1 MENRIIRL
9 ENLKLLIAEAGS
21 AAALAAK
28 VDTSAAYISQ
38 CLSAKVTAN
47 VGTKLARKIE
57 LAYGKPSGW
66 MDVYHP
72 EDQVLVEIDPPVR
85 DCPVLELEEVE
96 SWLQMPVL
104 RKQEIVAVPMEM
116 SRKGFIVKI
125 VGDAM
130 INEADPDRGAS
141 PGHFAVI
148 EPERTERAG
157 NLVLVKF
164 GPGDIRIREYQVD
177 GANKFL
183 RAYAINERTILTDS
197 MKILGVLVMTYKFF
211 NQK

>member
-1 MENRIIRL
+1 MDIKTIRIQ
-9 ENLKLLIAEAGS
+9 NLGLLIDEFET
-21 AAALAAK
+21 AK
-28 VDTSAAYISQ
+28 KLSEKLQRDPNYISQ
-38 CLSAKVTAN
+38 LKNGIRGMGDKTARMIEI
-47 VGTKLARKIE
+47 GT
-57 LAYGKPSGW
+57 GKPFGW

-72 EDQVLVEIDPPVR
+72 EDQILVEIDPPVR
-85 DCPVLELEEVE
+85 DCPILELEEVE
-96 SWLQMPVL
+96 AWLQMPVL

-148 EPERTERAG
+148 EPEKIEKAG
-157 NLVLVKF
+157 DLVLVKF